1 MEMSEFE
8 DQDDVLDEPQEHPGH
23 LGRVINDENP
33 GLRIK
38 VEPVLLVEKYSFSG
52 FEWMN
57 DQWTIARNIG
67 FFFPFRRKMPVF
79 LKNAR
84 LTKCPFAETTIQ
96 KRAFFQ

>member
-1 MEMSEFE
+1 MNLENFGFSFSKSLSSSSRAKLRGQSMEMSEFE

-52 FEWMN
+52 FE
-57 DQWTIARNIG
+57 
-67 FFFPFRRKMPVF
+67 
-79 LKNAR
+79 
-84 LTKCPFAETTIQ
+84 
-96 KRAFFQ
+96 

>member
-52 FEWMN
+52 FE
-57 DQWTIARNIG
+57 
-67 FFFPFRRKMPVF
+67 
-79 LKNAR
+79 
-84 LTKCPFAETTIQ
+84 
-96 KRAFFQ
+96 